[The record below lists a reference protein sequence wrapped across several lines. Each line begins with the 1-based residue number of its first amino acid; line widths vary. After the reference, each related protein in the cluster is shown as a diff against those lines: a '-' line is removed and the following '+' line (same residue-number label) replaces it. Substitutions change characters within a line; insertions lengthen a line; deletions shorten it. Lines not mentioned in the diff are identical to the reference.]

1 MIMYFDRD
9 TVKNVSE
16 GEVFILAGKSYK
28 LLIKRS
34 KCIEVSRYYWFDK
47 LFDKLV
53 SAFKE
58 GFNG

>member
-1 MIMYFDRD
+1 MIMYFDRE

-47 LFDKLV
+47 VIDNVYKM
-53 SAFKE
+53 FKK
-58 GFNG
+58 GID